1 MTTAVDVSTNLFDW
15 FHQRVRAAHHAA
27 GTELTTDT
35 ELYLAN
41 LLAHRARNDG
51 PDGGPTTLVE
61 LHAKA
66 AQGTPSEQVRHW
78 RELGDRSLYT
88 VGYFEESL
96 SRRLVGPSYYVDMGA
111 AAYARVDDVFRRC
124 FANAFD
130 GLFLELAQK
139 FEACTRVVKEVR
151 RSVDDQ
157 PDFLDRWYQEW
168 LETGSDELAEK
179 LRSHGLV
186 LPTRANDA

>member
-1 MTTAVDVSTNLFDW
+1 MPAVDVSTNLFDW
-15 FHQRVRAAHHAA
+15 FHERVRDARRATRADLSEDS
-27 GTELTTDT
+27 T
-35 ELYLAN
+35 LYLST
-41 LLAHRARNDG
+41 LLAHRARSDG
-51 PDGGPTTLVE
+51 EEATEAATLVE
-61 LHAKA
+61 LHALA

-96 SRRLVGPSYYVDMGA
+96 SRKLVSTSYYADMGA
-111 AAYARVDDVFRRC
+111 AAYARVDDVFRRS

-139 FEACTRVVKEVR
+139 FESCTRVVKQVR

-157 PDFLDRWYQEW
+157 PDLLARWYREW
-168 LETGSDELAEK
+168 LETGSEELAER
-179 LRSHGLV
+179 LRAHGLI
-186 LPTRANDA
+186 LAARSEA